1 MEGLMKSISGGEN
14 AEGNRGTAGVR
25 QVHLRKQLVLE
36 GWDWIIV
43 DVAIVSIEIY
53 DHIIMMVS
61 RFMTLIRS
69 S

>member
-1 MEGLMKSISGGEN
+1 MEGLMKSISGGGN

-25 QVHLRKQLVLE
+25 QVQLRKQLVLE
-36 GWDWIIV
+36 EWERITV

-53 DHIIMMVS
+53 DHIIMTVS